1 MGCHL
6 LRRLND
12 WGMVKTLQQ
21 LSDAYHDLYY
31 VEDKVLFPLIIS
43 MVIGAKLNAPPVW
56 LFVIGGTSAGKSTAL
71 SVLYGVDY
79 VTLVSDLT
87 PNTFLSGMKVAGKE
101 TSLLKKLGNNF
112 VVIMKDFTTMIS
124 KDDAS
129 KQQVIAQM
137 REIYDG
143 HISKETGNGQR
154 VEWGSKEKPWKG
166 MFIMAA
172 TEGIYKIQSEF
183 ADMGTRAINYVLPQQ
198 DERKSAKA
206 ALKNKRN
213 HEASGAKLAELQK
226 DVAEF
231 VHYMIAHAPLEFA
244 PIPEQLEDD
253 IISVAMLAERGRSVV
268 DRTYQGEVNLA
279 LSAGMP
285 MRMSEQLMALAQF
298 MMYVNGGELSEDMR
312 KAVFK
317 VAFDSIPKQR
327 KLILE
332 IAGKYRRT
340 DIVAIAQMINYPHGV
355 VRKWV
360 EDLNMFKILDRTNDG
375 RREVWTIR
383 DEYRDTLQRFFDIQP
398 VDEDLFSGD
407 APMGAEESWEEKEAR
422 IAAELAFSQQ
432 L

>member
-1 MGCHL
+1 M
-6 LRRLND
+6 
-12 WGMVKTLQQ
+12 KTLSE
-21 LSDAYHDLYY
+21 LDKAYHELFY
-31 VEDKVLFPLIIS
+31 VEDEVIFKLIVS

-56 LFVIGGTSAGKSTAL
+56 LFLIAGSSAGKSTAL
-71 SVLYGVDY
+71 SVLYQVPF

-87 PNTFLSGMKVAGKE
+87 PNTFLSGMKIAGKE

-112 VVIMKDFTTMIS
+112 VVVMKDFTTMIS

-129 KQQVIAQM
+129 KQQIIAQM
-137 REIYDG
+137 REIFDG
-143 HISKETGNGQR
+143 HVSKETGNGQR
-154 VEWGSKEKPWKG
+154 VEWGTKEKPNKG

-172 TEGIYKIQSEF
+172 TEGIYKIQSDF
-183 ADMGTRAINYVLPQQ
+183 SDMGTRAINYVMPLQ

-213 HEASGAKLAELQK
+213 HEASGAKLAQLQK

-231 VHYMIAHAPLEFA
+231 VDHMIKNAPLEFA
-244 PIPEQLEDD
+244 PISEQLEDD

-298 MMYVNGGELSEDMR
+298 MMYVNGGELTEGMR
-312 KAVFK
+312 NAIFK

-332 IAGKYRRT
+332 IAGKYNRV
-340 DIVAIAQMINYPHGV
+340 DIIAIAQAINYPHGV

-360 EDLNMFKILDRTNDG
+360 EDLNMFQILDRSTDG

-383 DEYRDTLQRFFDIQP
+383 EEYRQTLVKFLGIVP
-398 VDEDLFSGD
+398 VNEDLFSGD

-422 IAAELAFSQQ
+422 LAAELAFSQG